1 MSVIINIH
9 SKYYYHFYI
18 AFLHAISN
26 YFYNARF
33 FIHWILIHGIYYS
46 HKGLNDKITP
56 QSKHSKKNIYVPAF
70 KSTPKF

>member
-33 FIHWILIHGIYYS
+33 FYS
-46 HKGLNDKITP
+46 LDFLFT
-56 QSKHSKKNIYVPAF
+56 AF
-70 KSTPKF
+70 TIPTKVLMIK